1 MAEQSFLDLKPKF
14 RKIRM
19 TKEKL
24 LLCNKWRIRFL
35 MVGMPKMKLVK
46 MVKKLRGTRESKL
59 VERTVGFE
67 TTYEKTQMGCIAQ
80 VGLRFH
86 FRSQPPIMGKS
97 FTRCQ
102 TFYSEQDL
110 MRYINYA
117 KRAKVSIYAPNYTPT
132 VGASRRR
139 KKQRPNP
146 PKVRKEAEKEA
157 AGKQCSKG
165 LMHAS
170 NESDEESNNPEV
182 VSLPSELPKKVRH
195 DKAPNSTSVFD
206 DEVAEFHLSNYY
218 Q

>member
-1 MAEQSFLDLKPKF
+1 MADSIPDGWHAEDEIGKNGKEI
-14 RKIRM
+14 KIPY
-19 TKEKL
+19 L
-24 LLCNKWRIRFL
+24 Y
-35 MVGMPKMKLVK
+35 
-46 MVKKLRGTRESKL
+46 LRRVMSCGH
-59 VERTVGFE
+59 GYF
-67 TTYEKTQMGCIAQ
+67 A
-80 VGLRFH
+80 
-86 FRSQPPIMGKS
+86 KS
-97 FTRCQ
+97 DKSCYKNDIGQ

-117 KRAKVSIYAPNYTPT
+117 KRAKVSIYAPNALVRLLQFLPSFMIIIFLNYLHEVP
-132 VGASRRR
+132 GGD
-139 KKQRPNP
+139 KRPNP

>member
-1 MAEQSFLDLKPKF
+1 MAEESFLDLKPNF
-14 RKIRM
+14 RKVR
-19 TKEKL
+19 EKL
-24 LLCNKWRIRFL
+24 LFCNKWRIRFL
-35 MVGMPKMKLVK
+35 MVGMSKKKLVK
-46 MVKKLRGTRESKL
+46 MCYKNDIG
-59 VERTVGFE
+59 
-67 TTYEKTQMGCIAQ
+67 
-80 VGLRFH
+80 
-86 FRSQPPIMGKS
+86 
-97 FTRCQ
+97 Q
-102 TFYSEQDL
+102 TFNSEQDL

-117 KRAKVSIYAPNYTPT
+117 KRAKVSIYAPNYTPLT
-132 VGASRRR
+132 AGTSRGR

-182 VSLPSELPKKVRH
+182 LSLPSELPKKVRH
-195 DKAPNSTSVFD
+195 DEFSNSTSVFD

>member
-1 MAEQSFLDLKPKF
+1 MADSIPDGWHAEDEIGKNG
-14 RKIRM
+14 
-19 TKEKL
+19 KEIK
-24 LLCNKWRIRFL
+24 CYKNDI
-35 MVGMPKMKLVK
+35 G
-46 MVKKLRGTRESKL
+46 
-59 VERTVGFE
+59 
-67 TTYEKTQMGCIAQ
+67 
-80 VGLRFH
+80 
-86 FRSQPPIMGKS
+86 
-97 FTRCQ
+97 Q

-165 LMHAS
+165 
-170 NESDEESNNPEV
+170 DEESNNPEV